1 MADQNISHSD
11 ELEDYTN
18 YKNALRHYQKLE
30 KLAILCKT
38 QDAFCDKLGTID
50 TNIIPEKIRI
60 AFWELLTEKMN
71 DSDKMAKKIF
81 RALKRTYTGNYLD
94 ASGIEPK

>member
-1 MADQNISHSD
+1 MAGTYINHSD
-11 ELEDYTN
+11 ELEDYKD
-18 YKNALRHYQKLE
+18 YKNALRHYQRLE

-38 QDAFCDKLGTID
+38 QDDFCDKLSTINTD
-50 TNIIPEKIRI
+50 IIPEKIRM

-71 DSDKMAKKIF
+71 DSDKMARKIF